1 MKADLYDFD
10 KTVYDGD
17 SGMDFWKYCLKRKP
31 SIIIY
36 LPYQILCAVKYYL
49 KIGDQN
55 RNKEAL
61 FCYFPKINAEEYA
74 RDFWRKNRHK
84 IFSFFLPEN
93 RENPAVICSASPEF
107 FLKIICDELKVDTLI
122 GTVVDPQTG
131 KLLSENCRREEKV
144 RRIKKTLPKYE
155 FVNVFSDSI
164 KNDMPILTLGEN
176 AFHTVKGDPV
186 KVDLK

>member
-10 KTVYDGD
+10 KTVYAGD
-17 SGMDFWKYCLKRKP
+17 SGMDFWKYCIKRKP

-36 LPYQILCAVKYYL
+36 LPYQILCAVKFYL
-49 KIGDQN
+49 KIGDPDK
-55 RNKEAL
+55 NKAAL
-61 FCYFPKINAEEYA
+61 YCYFPKIDAVEYA
-74 RDFWRKNRHK
+74 RDFWESHRDK
-84 IFSFFLPEN
+84 IYSFFLPEN

-131 KLLSENCRREEKV
+131 KLFSKNCRREEKV
-144 RRIKKTLPKYE
+144 RRIKAAIPEYK
-155 FVNVFSDSI
+155 FVNVFSDSL

-176 AFHTVKGDPV
+176 AFHTVNGNPV
-186 KVDLK
+186 QIKL